1 MSESRNDT
9 NTGSVTTARDGQRSA
24 GQASERVA
32 TEELVTKAYI
42 LGQPDG
48 PFGTAVASRNS
59 LLMRSVGAARFSR
72 FQTVELAAS
81 GFFIRVPNMGVQPYK
96 TKSTLIEFELFL
108 GESDIPDT
116 AIVRGIGHI
125 EEVRSSVDVPTPTP
139 AGYVFKILQ
148 MRGDDVKRLEEYI
161 HEKLLRTAM

>member
-1 MSESRNDT
+1 MSESRTDT
-9 NTGSVTTARDGQRSA
+9 NTGSVTSARDGQRIA
-24 GQASERVA
+24 GQPSERAAAEGQVA
-32 TEELVTKAYI
+32 KACI

-59 LLMRSVGAARFSR
+59 LLMRSVGASRFSR
-72 FQTVELAAS
+72 FETVELAAS
-81 GFFIRVPNMGVQPYK
+81 GFFIRVPNTASQPYK

-108 GESDIPDT
+108 GEAESSDTP
-116 AIVRGIGHI
+116 IVRGIGHI
-125 EEVRSSVDVPTPTP
+125 EEVRGTVDVPTPAP

-148 MRGDDVKRLEEYI
+148 MKGDDVKSLEEYI